1 MIEDEEEEV
10 DGTNAEAPDSRA
22 MGRKTLIFG
31 LHNEVGCLVSMATTT
46 LNRRAGGRAVLLFP
60 DSVVDLATTRPPI
73 MHQA

>member
-31 LHNEVGCLVSMATTT
+31 LLKEVVCLVSMN
-46 LNRRAGGRAVLLFP
+46 LYRRAGGRGTPLP